1 MLADYHPEEAADKWL
16 QELKKAKTASKQ
28 NILSLDKI
36 ISINETQNIM
46 ADRNDEGKM
55 YMRYFGEEE
64 RNKLYLN

>member
-16 QELKKAKTASKQ
+16 LELKKAKTASKQ

-55 YMRYFGEEE
+55 YMRCFGEE
-64 RNKLYLN
+64 